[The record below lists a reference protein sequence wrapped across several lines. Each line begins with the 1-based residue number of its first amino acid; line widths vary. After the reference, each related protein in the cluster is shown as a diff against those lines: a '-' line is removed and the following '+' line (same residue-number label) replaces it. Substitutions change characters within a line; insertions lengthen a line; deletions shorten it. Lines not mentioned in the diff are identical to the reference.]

1 MSELRTNKIYPRDG
15 LPAGATAGGIIQIK
29 EVFSDVR
36 TDFSSTAGSWTAT
49 GFSAS
54 ITPTSASN
62 KILVMVSTS
71 MYINTDD
78 NSGGLTVFRN
88 GSVNLGGTTEYGLRP
103 FYFFYGGS
111 THDFQYPVYMQH
123 IDSPATTSSTAYE
136 VYYKSDKSDN
146 RLNGLRLGRQSIIL
160 MEVSG

>member
-15 LPAGATAGGIIQIK
+15 LPAGATAGGIVQIK

-78 NSGGLTVFRN
+78 NTGG
-88 GSVNLGGTTEYGLRP
+88 
-103 FYFFYGGS
+103 
-111 THDFQYPVYMQH
+111 
-123 IDSPATTSSTAYE
+123 
-136 VYYKSDKSDN
+136 
-146 RLNGLRLGRQSIIL
+146 
-160 MEVSG
+160 